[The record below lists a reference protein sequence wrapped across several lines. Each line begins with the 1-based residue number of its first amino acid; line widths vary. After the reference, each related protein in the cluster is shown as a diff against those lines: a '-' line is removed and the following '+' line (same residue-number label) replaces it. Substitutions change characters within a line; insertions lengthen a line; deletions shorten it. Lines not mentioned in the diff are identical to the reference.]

1 MLSAMTAMSV
11 LRFSKRAA
19 FVPVR
24 PLGVRE
30 VHLAASRESR
40 GAVSDRPASCSS
52 RNAPRQSLR
61 VRASATRAP
70 VSMTVSRHHC
80 ARSRVALFASPRW
93 NIKKGPCPSRSA
105 TPVLKGPISEFIQ
118 NLPRQGNA
126 WHPCRMSTTAWR
138 FSLPAPR
145 ASDGRPR
152 PASTMGST
160 VNGSQ
165 SWLRLGGLSIQ
176 PSELA
181 KLAVV
186 VGMALVLAGAPPR
199 AAGGRTSARS
209 TSSLMLAVEA
219 GARRC

>member
-1 MLSAMTAMSV
+1 MNQIRIRGRALRCPVPGPILSGKKDKLRGKPPAPHPSSTGNRKFLVMLSAMTAMSV

-40 GAVSDRPASCSS
+40 GAVADRPASCSS

-105 TPVLKGPISEFIQ
+105 TPVLKGPTREFIRTC
-118 NLPRQGNA
+118 LVTGNA

-138 FSLPAPR
+138 FS
-145 ASDGRPR
+145 G
-152 PASTMGST
+152 
-160 VNGSQ
+160 
-165 SWLRLGGLSIQ
+165 
-176 PSELA
+176 
-181 KLAVV
+181 
-186 VGMALVLAGAPPR
+186 
-199 AAGGRTSARS
+199 
-209 TSSLMLAVEA
+209 
-219 GARRC
+219 